1 MIIYSKFDSL
11 EVNMK
16 RDDILKY
23 INLAREYPK
32 YYIGLIDEQLNS
44 FVDQLNIALEKDV
57 HYETIEGKIAWEEAK
72 TFLTN
77 Q

>member
-1 MIIYSKFDSL
+1 
-11 EVNMK
+11 MK
-16 RDDILKY
+16 SEEILKY

-32 YYIGLIDEQLNS
+32 YYVGLIDEQLNS

-57 HYETIEGKIAWEEAK
+57 HYETIEGKNAWEEAK
-72 TFLTN
+72 AFLTN